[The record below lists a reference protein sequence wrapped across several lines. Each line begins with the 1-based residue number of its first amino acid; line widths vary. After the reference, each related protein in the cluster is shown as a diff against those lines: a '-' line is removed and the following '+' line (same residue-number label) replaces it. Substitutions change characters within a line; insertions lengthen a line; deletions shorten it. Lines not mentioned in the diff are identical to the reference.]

1 MLMSVIAAN
10 FTVSNVKVVLGRIMK
25 LYGQFT
31 LSTEGKLYWTKV
43 ITKQCIILLNW
54 TSRYKKIMRI
64 NLIMLCIMIQIKTTT
79 I

>member
-54 TSRYKKIMRI
+54 TSRYTKIMRI